1 MHKKIKHIA
10 SCGIA
15 AEYNPFHNGHLLHLE
30 RTRSKLPDA
39 IIIAALSANFVQRGL
54 PAFTDKWARAKM
66 ALNNGVD
73 LVLELPTFF
82 SCNSGMAFAQ
92 GAVDILNA
100 AGVSRISF
108 GAEDPA
114 QLKSVSC
121 ILSQE
126 SPSFKQTLKQ
136 ALSGGASY
144 SKAVALA
151 LDAESAGAGVGKY
164 ASKPNN
170 ILALSY
176 LAHINKKGY
185 AISPLPIKRHGG
197 GHNES
202 ASKIR
207 ELICG
212 AENGNFSFDGAAEIE
227 LKNLLPENSVEVMDE
242 CFRDGRVIR
251 GNSKLFEFTRL
262 MLLSSD
268 KASLRKISGM
278 DEGIEGLFLKNIGKA
293 GSFDDFI
300 GRCVCARYTR
310 GRLQRQVI
318 KMLLGI
324 DKWTDWALQRAGAR
338 YARVLGYNGAGKKYL
353 RAISKT
359 APLEFVT
366 RLAAVKEPLGK
377 ATAQIEF
384 RASALWE
391 LICGSRV
398 KINEADTK
406 PIDHS

>member
-1 MHKKIKHIA
+1 
-10 SCGIA
+10 
-15 AEYNPFHNGHLLHLE
+15 
-30 RTRSKLPDA
+30 
-39 IIIAALSANFVQRGL
+39 
-54 PAFTDKWARAKM
+54 
-66 ALNNGVD
+66 
-73 LVLELPTFF
+73 
-82 SCNSGMAFAQ
+82 MAFAQ
-92 GAVDILNA
+92 GAVDILNGIGA
-100 AGVSRISF
+100 SRISF
-108 GAEDPA
+108 GVEDPA
-114 QLKSVSC
+114 RLKSVSC

-126 SPSFKQTLKQ
+126 SPSFKQALKN
-136 ALSGGASY
+136 ALSSGASY
-144 SKAVALA
+144 SKAIALA
-151 LDAESAGAGVGKY
+151 LDAESAGEGVSKY

-207 ELICG
+207 ELIWG
-212 AENGNFSFDGAAEIE
+212 AENENSSFGGAARTE
-227 LKNLLPENSVEVMDE
+227 LKRLLPESSVEIMDD

-251 GNSKLFEFTRL
+251 DNSKLFEFTQL

-324 DKWTDWALQRAGAR
+324 DKWTDWALQRAGAG
-338 YARVLGYNGAGKKYL
+338 YARVLGYNAAGKKYL
-353 RAISKT
+353 RSISKS
-359 APLEFVT
+359 AGLKIVT
-366 RLAAVKEPLGK
+366 RLAAVREPLGK
-377 ATAQIEF
+377 EIAQIEF

-406 PIDHS
+406 PIDQS